1 MKTHVIQ
8 SSFLSGVLSPEASA
22 RVDSDAYNQGLL
34 TGINVVP
41 RPLGGMRRRPG
52 LAYVATLPYV
62 LSRVTGQTITA
73 TNGGTTASA
82 NDGSTTTALVTTT
95 DVGTNDPFVVVHYD
109 LGAAASILFAD
120 VLDLESTGGSSTEF
134 RIQYSTDNAAWTTW
148 GDAFELVDTTARSY
162 RRGGTAV
169 SARYWRVAK
178 VGGTNMGAVD
188 TQLTEF
194 NLWTETS
201 TVSAVRLV
209 QFEVDTDTQYLCAF
223 TDRSLA
229 VYEDG
234 VLVVHLPSPYA
245 SADLADLDAAQN
257 QDSLVL
263 THGSYAPRFV
273 FPELGT
279 LYSDPI
285 TFTTIPQ
292 YDFDDASSPT
302 PVSAV
307 QVITFAAGWKQG
319 ETFQIDLEGARSAA
333 ITYAGDATATERS
346 ATADNIA
353 REIQKLY
360 TVPGFTGVSCA
371 RTNTREYTVTFAS
384 ASAKDYELM
393 SGVPL
398 TGVNDITVS
407 ETTAGTPRTED
418 AWSATRGYPRTVTFF
433 EGRLYFGGTASLPTS
448 IIGSRVNQILDFEID
463 EALDDDALFVLL
475 SGQQLNAVQGM
486 YAGRSLQIF
495 TSGGELRFAKPIGEP
510 ITPGDAPVAQTQYG
524 SARIRPVATDGTTIF
539 AQRTRKAIRDFR
551 FDYEEDAYN
560 SLGLSALAPHLISD
574 VRDLA
579 SWNGS
584 STDEINLVFAIN
596 GDGTAAVLTSR
607 REANVRAWVQW
618 TTQGLFKAAAGMLE
632 NIYFAVQRTI
642 DDVDTLFL
650 ERTDP
655 DSYLDCSVRAA
666 TVSTVNVSDV
676 RYVYQSAALGYYRY
690 IDTATAHGLALN
702 DRTVIE
708 GIVASDSYDVNG
720 TWTVLEVV
728 DTTTIRV
735 KSTFHAPTGSYVSGG
750 TLTSGAADTV
760 SGLSHLD
767 GEECRVRAD
776 GFVLTDATPV
786 AGVATL
792 VDGEFGYVEVGLGF
806 AVTMTPMPLNQM
818 LPEGANFMRKRRVTK
833 VRVRVFET
841 LGLKINDRVIPDIAV
856 DVDYFDAPAEPFT
869 GIRSL
874 EETTNWDEDQDKL
887 VTFSQTDPLPLTIL
901 GIDVAMEGNE

>member
-22 RVDSDAYNQGLL
+22 RVESDAYNQGLL

-52 LAYVATLPYV
+52 LAYVATLPNV
-62 LSRVTGQTITA
+62 LTRQTGMTITA
-73 TNGGTTASA
+73 ANGGTTANA
-82 NDGSTTTALVTTT
+82 NDASTATALVTTT
-95 DVGTNDPFVVVHYD
+95 DVSTNNPFVVVHYD

-120 VLDLESTGGSSTEF
+120 VLDLKSTGGTSTQF
-134 RIQYSTDNAAWTTW
+134 RIQHSTDDAAWTTL
-148 GDAFELVDTTARSY
+148 GDAFEMVDTTARSY

-178 VGGTNMGAVD
+178 VGGTDMGAVD

-194 NLWTETS
+194 NLWTETA

-229 VYEDG
+229 VYQDG
-234 VLVVHLPSPYA
+234 ALVVHLPSPYT
-245 SADLADLDAAQN
+245 SAQLADLDAAQN

-263 THGSYAPRFV
+263 VHDSHAPRFL

-285 TFTTIPQ
+285 AFTNIPQ

-319 ETFQIDLEGARSAA
+319 ETFQIDLDGARTSAV
-333 ITYAGDATATERS
+333 TYAGDATAAEQD
-346 ATADNIA
+346 ATAANIA
-353 REIQKLY
+353 REVQKLY

-371 RTNTREYTVTFAS
+371 RTGVLEYTVTLAG

-398 TGVNDITVS
+398 TGVKDITVT

-418 AWSATRGYPRTVTFF
+418 AWSATRGHPRTVTFF
-433 EGRLYFGGTASLPTS
+433 EGRLYFGSTASLATAIMAS
-448 IIGSRVNQILDFEID
+448 KVNQILDFEIE

-475 SGQQLNAVQGM
+475 SGQQLNAVQGL
-486 YAGRSLQIF
+486 YAGRSLQVF
-495 TSGGELRFAKPIGEP
+495 SSGGELRYAKDSGAPV
-510 ITPGDAPVAQTQYG
+510 TPADAPIAQTQYG
-524 SARIRPVATDGTTIF
+524 AAKIRPVATDGTTIF
-539 AQRTRKAIRDFR
+539 VQRTRKAIRDFR

-560 SLGLSALAPHLISD
+560 SLGLSALAPHLIND

-579 SWNGS
+579 AWNGS
-584 STDEINLVFAIN
+584 STDEINLVFVVN
-596 GDGTAAVLTSR
+596 GDGTVAVLTSR

-632 NIYFAVQRTI
+632 DIYFAVSRTI
-642 DDVDTLFL
+642 NGVDTLFL
-650 ERTDP
+650 ERTDE

-666 TVSTVNVSDV
+666 AVSTVNVADV
-676 RYVYQSAALGYYRY
+676 RYVYEGPAPGYYRY
-690 IDTATAHGLALN
+690 IDTSTAHALAVN
-702 DRTVIE
+702 DRITIE
-708 GIVASDSYDVNG
+708 GVIASGSYDVNG

-728 DTTTIRV
+728 DTTTVRV
-735 KSTFHAPTGSYVSGG
+735 KTTFTAPTGSYVSGG
-750 TLTSGAADTV
+750 TMATGATDTIT
-760 SGLSHLD
+760 GLGHLS

-776 GFVLTDATPV
+776 GFVLSDLTPA
-786 AGVATL
+786 AGTATL
-792 VDGEFGYVEVGLGF
+792 TEGAFNYVEIGLGF
-806 AVTMTPMPLNQM
+806 NVTLTPMPLNQM
-818 LPEGANFMRKRRVTK
+818 LPEGANFMRKRRVVK

-841 LGLKINDRVIPDIAV
+841 LGLKINDRVIPDTAV
-856 DVDYFDAPAEPFT
+856 DIGYFDAPAEPFS
-869 GIRSL
+869 GIRAL
-874 EETTNWDEDQDKL
+874 EETSNWDQDQDKL
-887 VTFSQTDPLPLTIL
+887 VTFSQTDPLPMTIL
-901 GIDVAMEGNE
+901 GIDVAMEGND